1 MRRENVSI
9 LKVFISSTCYDLDN
23 VRDGLRDFIYDIG
36 YEPVMS
42 DYGDVLYD
50 PRIHTHTSCIEE
62 VKNCDMLVLLIG
74 GRFGGRAINEAMSAV
89 DFEKVKEKIK
99 AGTVIDDEQLSIT
112 HLEVL
117 IAIEYGLPVYTFIK
131 EDVLSDHKLYE
142 ENKDKT
148 IISEITF
155 PSIEKQ
161 NTAKYIFEFINM
173 VRLRNCG
180 NNIFPFKKESDI
192 EDMLKKQWSSY
203 FQKLIKEQFGKK
215 EKSDNNKL
223 EKRVDEL
230 QSLIWRFINEAPRE
244 KDFQISQKK
253 KYRKILWVD
262 DYPIN
267 NESVIRFFEGQNIH
281 FDIALTTEQGL
292 KLYRKELY
300 DLIITDMGRG
310 NERNAGITLI
320 KELNFLHC
328 QVPVVVYCSKAAIK
342 RYSNEAKKLGAY
354 RVINGIADIISLIS
368 DIYELSGF

>member
-1 MRRENVSI
+1 MSI

-89 DFEKVKEKIK
+89 DFEKV
-99 AGTVIDDEQLSIT
+99 
-112 HLEVL
+112 
-117 IAIEYGLPVYTFIK
+117 K